1 MNFLQPAWMAY
12 FDLTRKEISRV
23 TPKKKK
29 ITQYHEISLRIPKTN
44 VTEIARAL
52 HISSWVVNINKNIVL
67 IEIY

>member
-1 MNFLQPAWMAY
+1 MNFLQLAWMAY
-12 FDLTRKEISRV
+12 FDLTGKGISRV
-23 TPKKKK
+23 TRKKKK
-29 ITQYHEISLRIPKTN
+29 TQYHEISLRIPKTN